1 MKDKAKN
8 FKERKEGYIGGFGV
22 RKGKEEMV

>member
-8 FKERKEGYIGGFGV
+8 LKEREEGYIGGFGV